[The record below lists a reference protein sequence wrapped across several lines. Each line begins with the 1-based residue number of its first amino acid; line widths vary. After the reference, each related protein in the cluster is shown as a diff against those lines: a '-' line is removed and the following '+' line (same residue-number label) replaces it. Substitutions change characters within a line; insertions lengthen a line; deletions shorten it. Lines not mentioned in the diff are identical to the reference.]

1 MTSFSSFRRLKRGGQ
16 GRVSMGLELHPQ
28 EAEVLLLLLGWKVL
42 RKPAQCIADLK
53 FSTLRPRDKYSPP
66 AQCRLNLFSKSLRTC
81 QDESETMEML
91 KKERMEVAPKL
102 WL

>member
-42 RKPAQCIADLK
+42 RKPAQ
-53 FSTLRPRDKYSPP
+53 SH
-66 AQCRLNLFSKSLRTC
+66 CR
-81 QDESETMEML
+81 SEI
-91 KKERMEVAPKL
+91 
-102 WL
+102 